1 MTGADLQES
10 KIKYR
15 MGRVDFKKL
24 DRAITTDQTSG
35 SVKLLAGADGKI
47 LGGHI
52 LGANAGD
59 LIAPVVYLMR
69 FGLTVKMMVKRCCRI
84 QRWRKRCGGCCST
97 LSIVPSTQ

>member
-1 MTGADLQES
+1 MQES

-15 MGRVDFKKL
+15 VGRVDFKKL

-35 SVKLLAGADGKI
+35 SVKLLAGVDGKI

-52 LGANAGD
+52 LGANVGD

-69 FGLTVKMMVKRCCRI
+69 FGLTVKMMTEAMLPYPTMAEAVRGATA
-84 QRWRKRCGGCCST
+84 Q
-97 LSIVPSTQ
+97 L